1 MQRSVGID
9 FGTTNSTIAVAGQ
22 DRNITTAKFRF
33 GDQLT
38 ETFRSVLYFEQ
49 IRTGERK
56 HLSALAG
63 PKAILQYLRSE
74 QKGRLIQSLKSYLA
88 SRLLTS
94 TSVLGRPY
102 LLEDLIAFL
111 IRSLREEAET
121 TLGKLAGTVVVGR
134 PVRFLSAE
142 SKEDDDWAVTRLRRA
157 LLTAGF
163 DNVVFEY
170 EPVGAAYYYEMRLD
184 HDELVLVAD
193 FGGGTSDFSLLRVG
207 PSYRKSNDPRK
218 IIGTEGVALA
228 GDAFD
233 ARIVRHVVS
242 PLLGRESYYRSME
255 NLYQP
260 PAWIYA
266 KLERWHHLSFLKSK
280 ETMDILRSIRAQAL
294 EVQKI
299 DSLIQLIQE
308 DLGFYLHSAVQRT
321 KLELS
326 SGETTIF
333 SFQVPG
339 ISISELVTRRHF
351 ENWIEE
357 ELHSIANC
365 VDRLLTR
372 VGVVAAE
379 VDKVF
384 LTGGSSFV
392 PAVRKI
398 FEARFG
404 AHRLVVG
411 GEFTSVAMG
420 LALRS
425 LDLTA
430 PRRKR
435 EATPV

>member
-9 FGTTNSTIAVAGQ
+9 FGTTNSTIAVTGQ
-22 DRNITTAKFRF
+22 NRNIITAKFQF
-33 GDQLT
+33 GDELT

-49 IRTGERK
+49 NRTGDRK

-94 TSVLGRPY
+94 TTVLGRPY

-111 IRSLREEAET
+111 IRSLREEAEA
-121 TLGKLAGTVVVGR
+121 TLGRLGGTVVVGR

-142 SKEDDDWAVTRLRRA
+142 SKEDDDWAVTRLRKA

-170 EPVGAAYYYEMRLD
+170 EPVGAAYYYEIRLD

-207 PSYRKSNDPRK
+207 PTYRKSKNQRK
-218 IIGTEGVALA
+218 ILGTEGVALA

-233 ARIVRHVVS
+233 ARFIRHVVS
-242 PLLGRESYYRSME
+242 PLLGRESYYESMRS
-255 NLYQP
+255 LYQP

-280 ETMDILRSIRAQAL
+280 ETMDILRSIRAQSLDAG
-294 EVQKI
+294 KI

-326 SGETTIF
+326 SREATIF

-339 ISISELVTRRHF
+339 ISISQLVTRRQF

-372 VGVVAAE
+372 VGVTSAE

-404 AHRLVVG
+404 AGRLVVG

>member
-1 MQRSVGID
+1 MARSVGID

-22 DRNITTAKFRF
+22 DGNITTAKFQF

-49 IRTGERK
+49 VRSGERK

-63 PKAILQYLRSE
+63 PQAILQYLRSE

-94 TSVLGRPY
+94 TSVMGRPY

-111 IRSLREEAET
+111 IRSLREEAEA
-121 TLGKLAGTVVVGR
+121 TLGKLGGTVVVGR

-142 SKEDDDWAVTRLRRA
+142 SKEDDDWAVTRLRKA
-157 LLTAGF
+157 LLSAGF
-163 DNVVFEY
+163 DQVVFEY

-207 PSYRKSNDPRK
+207 PTDRKSKDQRN
-218 IIGTEGVALA
+218 ILGTEGVALA

-242 PLLGRESYYRSME
+242 PLLGRESYYQSME
-255 NLYQP
+255 KLYQP

-280 ETMDILRSIRAQAL
+280 ETMDILRSIRAQSL
-294 EVQKI
+294 DGEKI

-326 SGETTIF
+326 SRETTIF

-351 ENWIEE
+351 ESWIEE

-372 VGVVAAE
+372 VGVVPAE

-398 FEARFG
+398 FEVRFG
-404 AHRLVVG
+404 ADRLVVG

-430 PRRKR
+430 PQRKR
-435 EATPV
+435 EATPA